1 MLVFSSHYTQFAG
14 NQECLVNV
22 KYSTASDIVI
32 LGICFLSGNTEEGFR
47 GLGFRGL
54 GVEECFLF
62 VAHKLRRMRIP
73 EKFPI
78 LITWKY
84 WVKDNK
90 NYKAYIDDF
99 RRKERN
105 IEVPETKNELKA
117 CLGMS

>member
-62 VAHKLRRMRIP
+62 VAHKLRRMRINP
-73 EKFPI
+73 PSGAAA
-78 LITWKY
+78 LLCHLALSNPPPP
-84 WVKDNK
+84 D
-90 NYKAYIDDF
+90 AA
-99 RRKERN
+99 
-105 IEVPETKNELKA
+105 PHAL
-117 CLGMS
+117 LPP